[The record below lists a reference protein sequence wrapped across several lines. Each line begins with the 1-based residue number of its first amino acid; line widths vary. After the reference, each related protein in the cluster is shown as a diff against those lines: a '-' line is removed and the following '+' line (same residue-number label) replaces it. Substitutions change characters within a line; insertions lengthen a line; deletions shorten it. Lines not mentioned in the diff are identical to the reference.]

1 MNKNIDPLNL
11 KIAYIGGG
19 SRLWA
24 RTLMTDL
31 ALEPDLNG
39 RIDLY
44 DIDFQAAKMNESLGN
59 WIGTHPQAL
68 SSWQFK
74 AVETLTEALRDADF
88 VFISIQPGSFELM
101 AHEIAV
107 AEKYGMY
114 FPVGDTTG
122 VPGLMRG
129 LRSAM
134 TFAGFAKEI
143 ATHCPEAW
151 VINYTNPMTVCTRT
165 LTKVEPALK
174 VFGCCHEVFGT
185 QNILA
190 ELAQSSLDLPHK
202 PPREQI
208 QVNVLG
214 INHFTWIDSATYK
227 EWDLLK
233 FLRHHIEEPGI
244 LRPYTRQEIE
254 DKKDY
259 FYDAR
264 QIKFELFKR
273 YGILAAAGD
282 RHLAEFVPGFTVSP
296 DELFRW
302 GVIRTPVSY
311 RIEKWDN
318 IGKQVPKI
326 IAGEIPFEIRQSD
339 EEAILQIKALLGL
352 GDLTTN
358 VNKKNIGQV
367 SNLPLDVVVE
377 TNARFSRDRVDPIAA
392 GALPPGVETIVSTHV
407 KNQEMI
413 VEAALIGNE
422 DLAFQAIFNDP
433 CTTAG
438 IDRTWAMFQEIGLP
452 ENFK

>member
-1 MNKNIDPLNL
+1 M
-11 KIAYIGGG
+11 A
-19 SRLWA
+19 
-24 RTLMTDL
+24 DL
-31 ALEPDLNG
+31 ALDPNLNG
-39 RIDLY
+39 RISLY
-44 DIDFQAAKMNESLGN
+44 DIDHHAAEMNETLGN
-59 WIGTHPQAL
+59 WLGAHPKAR
-68 SSWQFK
+68 SSWQYN
-74 AVETLTEALRDADF
+74 AVETLPQALQDADF
-88 VFISIQPGSFELM
+88 VIISIQPGSFELM
-101 AHEIAV
+101 AHEIDV

-129 LRSAM
+129 LRSAI
-134 TFAGFAKEI
+134 TFAGFAREI

-151 VINYTNPMTVCTRT
+151 VINYTNPMTICTRT
-165 LTKVEPALK
+165 LTKVEPSLK

-190 ELAQSSLDLPHK
+190 ELAQSYLDLPYK
-202 PPREQI
+202 PSREEI
-208 QVNVLG
+208 RINVFG

-227 EWDLLK
+227 ELNLLK
-233 FLRHHIEEPGI
+233 LLHNHIQEPGV
-244 LRPYTRQEIE
+244 LRPYTREEIE

-282 RHLAEFVPGFTVSP
+282 RHLAEFVPGLTISP
-296 DELFRW
+296 EELFRR

-311 RIEKWDN
+311 RIEKWDR

-326 IAGEIPFEIRQSD
+326 IEGQIPFELKQSD

-377 TNARFSRDRVDPIAA
+377 TNARFSRDRVDPISA
-392 GALPPGVETIVSTHV
+392 GALPLGVEALVSTHV

-413 VEAALIGNE
+413 VEAALTRDEG
-422 DLAFQAIFNDP
+422 LAFQAIFNDP
-433 CTTAG
+433 CTMIT
-438 IDRTWAMFQEIGLP
+438 IDKAWTMFQEIGLP
-452 ENFK
+452 ENFNELSPQKVF